1 MPNEIQPPPPAP
13 LVADV
18 FACTDLSIKQPELIM
33 PKRAH
38 QVFRQQSHITTVSHR
53 KTVASLDIY

>member
-1 MPNEIQPPPPAP
+1 VSHWFHPDFVLHTWQLWMT
-13 LVADV
+13 LFVHY
-18 FACTDLSIKQPELIM
+18 QPELIM

-38 QVFRQQSHITTVSHR
+38 QVFRQQSHIITASYR

>member
-1 MPNEIQPPPPAP
+1 MKDSHPNLPP
-13 LVADV
+13 LVAYAFV
-18 FACTDLSIKQPELIM
+18 CANLSIKQPELIM

-38 QVFRQQSHITTVSHR
+38 QVFRQQSHITTVSYR

>member
-1 MPNEIQPPPPAP
+1 MTL
-13 LVADV
+13 LVH
-18 FACTDLSIKQPELIM
+18 SQPELIM

-38 QVFRQQSHITTVSHR
+38 QVFRQQSHITTASYR